1 MALFKKND
9 NTYHDSILT
18 DIWDLIE
25 VDEPVIWVFTL
36 LSDILVALYIIFII
50 VKGYRTDDVDA
61 FMTIHFNANMYV
73 SMFSGWMAMIFV
85 PTVIPIAWGIFESS
99 QSDAVDYTRTIILGT
114 EDTIAFFLVVQ
125 LALEL
130 IFIYLVGILTLAVY
144 TFRAMITVL
153 TYLIRAICIKK
164 TVSV

>member
-50 VKGYRTDDVDA
+50 VKGYRADDVDA

-85 PTVIPIAWGIFESS
+85 PLMIPFAWAGLGSS
-99 QSDAVDYTRTIILGT
+99 RSEAVSSAQVIILGT
-114 EDTIAFFLVVQ
+114 ASDISFFLLVQ
-125 LALEL
+125 YALDL
-130 IFIYLVGILTLAVY
+130 IFLYLVGCVTLIVY
-144 TFRAMITVL
+144 TVRVVITLL
-153 TYLIRAICIKK
+153 TYLIRAAFVKS
-164 TVSV
+164 SVAA